1 MWVGNNLKEIMM
13 GRLCNSPVVEKSKIM
28 RSQIGF
34 SLTLSFN
41 DCKAMFI
48 GRKSKKIN
56 FNICYY
62 GLY

>member
-13 GRLCNSPVVEKSKIM
+13 GRMCNSPVVYKSKIK

-41 DCKAMFI
+41 DCKVMFI
-48 GRKSKKIN
+48 GRKSKDN
-56 FNICYY
+56 QFQY
-62 GLY
+62 LLL